1 MKPTYDTAV
10 RDAIRKRLSPP
21 NLESVTEIA
30 RADSDEKHKAAFRQS
45 LAKLQTSKADTLQI
59 HCSAVSLPFLRRA
72 FFTP

>member
-10 RDAIRKRLSPP
+10 RDAIRKRMSPP
-21 NLESVTEIA
+21 NLESVTKIA
-30 RADSDEKHKAAFRQS
+30 RTDSDEKHKAAFRQS
-45 LAKLQTSKADTLQI
+45 LAESQTSKADTFRI